1 MGIVEAIVLGIVQ
14 GLTEFLPVSSTAHVR
29 VLPALLNWADPG
41 AAFTAAIQIGTTVA
55 VLIYFRKDLFSIA
68 LGWAKGLRNSEA
80 RQASEWRLG
89 WGIFVGTL
97 PIVVIGLLTKRW
109 IENELRSLTVVAIA
123 LVGLGLLMG
132 VAERVG
138 RQAKTLEHLTVRDG
152 LWVGLWQA
160 LAVVPGASRSGST
173 ITGAL
178 LCGMER
184 SAAARYSFLLSVP
197 AIVAAAVFSLKE
209 HASELLTG
217 PLLVPMLVAN
227 LFAFASGWLAIAA
240 LLKLIQTR
248 GLWPFVV
255 YRVVL
260 GALLL
265 AMILGGRLDPFV
277 GMAGR

>member
-1 MGIVEAIVLGIVQ
+1 MGVVEAIVLGIVQ

-29 VLPALLNWADPG
+29 VLPALLNWDDPG

-55 VLIYFRKDLFSIA
+55 VLIYFRKDLLSIA
-68 LGWAKGLRNSEA
+68 LGWAKGLSNPEA
-80 RQASEWRLG
+80 RKASEWKLG
-89 WGIFVGTL
+89 WGIVVGTL
-97 PIVVIGLLTKRW
+97 PIVVTGLLTKRW

-123 LVGLGLLMG
+123 LIGLGLLMG
-132 VAERVG
+132 IAERVG
-138 RQAKTLEHLTVRDG
+138 GQAKTLDRLTVRDG

-160 LAVVPGASRSGST
+160 LAIVPGASRSGST

-178 LCGMER
+178 FGGMER

-217 PLLVPMLVAN
+217 SLLLPMLVAN

-260 GALLL
+260 GGILLV
-265 AMILGGRLDPFV
+265 MIFSGRLHPFV